1 MILPELELLKPLTLS
16 DALRF
21 LAGYNGAK
29 LLAGGTDLLVLLKQR
44 TVNHNILI
52 DIGRL
57 PELQRIE
64 IKGEYLN
71 IGTGVTLT
79 EVGESD
85 LINRNFPALAEAARS
100 VASPNLR
107 NMATLGGNLC
117 LAPRCLY
124 YNQSQFWRSSLGNCL
139 KTGGA
144 ECFAVP
150 GSSRCYACF
159 SADCPPALIALGAT
173 VTVARWSEGVTEERR
188 FPLEDV
194 YRDDGE
200 KPLTLAAD
208 EMMTTIQLPMRKEVL
223 SAYRKYR
230 RRAAIDFSLSGVALA
245 FCIADRRFKNIR
257 IVLNAL
263 ASAPVLA
270 REAMDLLEGKPFSA
284 GIIEEAMVCLTRGTH
299 PVRNQTGSPEHRRQ
313 MARLLF
319 RRAAEKLVTA

>member
-1 MILPELELLKPLTLS
+1 MILPELNVLTPMSLTE
-16 DALRF
+16 ALQMRV
-21 LAGYNGAK
+21 AYPEAAP
-29 LLAGGTDLLVLLKQR
+29 LAGGTDLLVLLKQR
-44 TVNHNILI
+44 LVETGTLI
-52 DIGRL
+52 DLGRL
-57 PELQRIE
+57 PELKTFGVVGQELI
-64 IKGEYLN
+64 
-71 IGTGVTLT
+71 IGAGVTLA

-85 LINRNFPALAEAARS
+85 FTNGNFPALAEAARS

-124 YNQSQFWRSSLGNCL
+124 YNQSQFWRSTLGNCR
-139 KTGGA
+139 KTGGN

-150 GSSRCYACF
+150 GSRRCYACF
-159 SADCPPALIALGAT
+159 SADCPPALIALSAT
-173 VTVARWSEGVTEERR
+173 VTVARWSDGVTEERR
-188 FPLEDV
+188 FPLEDF
-194 YRDDGE
+194 YRNDGE

-208 EMMTTIQLPMRKEVL
+208 EIVTTIQLPMRKEVL

-230 RRAAIDFSLSGVALA
+230 RRAAIDFPLSGVALA
-245 FCIADRRFKNIR
+245 FRIADGRVKNIR

-284 GIIEEAMVCLTRGTH
+284 GIIEEAMAGLTHGTH
-299 PVRNQTGSPEHRRQ
+299 PVRNQAGSPEHRRQ

-319 RRAAEKLVTA
+319 RQAAEKLVTL